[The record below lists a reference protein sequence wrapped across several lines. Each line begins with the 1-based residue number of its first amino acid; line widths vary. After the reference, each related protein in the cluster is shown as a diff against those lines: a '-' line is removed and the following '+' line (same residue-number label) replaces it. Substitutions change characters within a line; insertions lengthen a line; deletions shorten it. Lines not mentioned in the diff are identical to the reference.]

1 MDNENSISDVKKN
14 LGGRPKFE
22 PTDEERK
29 LVENLS
35 GAGVPVKSIATLVRD
50 GIDDKTLMK
59 HFRRELDVGKARA
72 NATIGKTL
80 FNQAVG
86 GNISAAIFWAKSQ
99 MGWSEKQIIDHS
111 FTSGDINLTNAEK
124 LEMINKYKEKLIK
137 DENEDSVSG

>member
-1 MDNENSISDVKKN
+1 MNRDNNSDTEKN
-14 LGGRPKFE
+14 SVGRPPFI

-59 HFRRELDVGKARA
+59 HFRRELDLGKARA

-99 MGWSEKQIIDHS
+99 MGWSEKQIIDH
-111 FTSGDINLTNAEK
+111 TSSDASLISSMSVEQKIEMAQIYAEK
-124 LEMINKYKEKLIK
+124 LKGEE
-137 DENEDSVSG
+137 E